1 MKKNITLSIIFY
13 SILLGND
20 TSKVVETHNNGNISL
35 ISHYKDTEN
44 GIALIKQETFH
55 YSGPKS
61 MVGNFDNGLRN
72 GNWTYWH
79 ENGNKRL
86 EGKYLNGFKNGLWT
100 RWYWNGAIATK
111 YVYDNTD
118 LDGKQIEWHIDKEC
132 WDEKGNACE
141 CGPSWWNDCE
151 THK

>member
-1 MKKNITLSIIFY
+1 M
-13 SILLGND
+13 
-20 TSKVVETHNNGNISL
+20 VETHNNGNISL

-86 EGKYLNGFKNGLWT
+86 EGEYLNGFKNGLWT
-100 RWYWNGAIATK
+100 RWYWNGAVATK

-118 LDGKQIEWHIDKEC
+118 LDGKQIQWHIDNEC

>member
-44 GIALIKQETFH
+44 GITLIKQETFH

-61 MVGNFDNGLRN
+61 MIGNFDNGLLNSIQQYEGFAGTGPVTDALRQSLLFEGDELENTELGLKTTLSIFILCSIASLDIPIFSNLLKLFN
-72 GNWTYWH
+72 G
-79 ENGNKRL
+79 GGGGGGGMPL
-86 EGKYLNGFKNGLWT
+86 PFPLPF
-100 RWYWNGAIATK
+100 
-111 YVYDNTD
+111 
-118 LDGKQIEWHIDKEC
+118 
-132 WDEKGNACE
+132 
-141 CGPSWWNDCE
+141 
-151 THK
+151 